1 MVKRYRT
8 SVRRCARP
16 GKAAGDRARAIKVGN
31 SVAGLLAGAWLLI
44 AAGATPAGGAPRAA
58 ALDPDAAL
66 ALSQSVIGRQVGDYA
81 FVDRRGRQVRLA
93 DYRGKPLLVSF
104 VYTGCFSVCPTTTA
118 GVAKAIRA
126 ARQTLGTGAFNVITI
141 GFNLPYDS
149 PEAMREF
156 ARRYGVD
163 DPNWAF
169 LTPLEQEL
177 PRLVADFGFQYVAT
191 AGGFD
196 HITQL
201 TVLDAQGRVYRQV
214 YGEDFALPL
223 FIGPLQELVT
233 GSPMPV
239 TSLADLVDRI
249 RIICTIYDP
258 RTGSYRFKTSIIGD
272 IVSFTAVTVALFWF
286 VWHGRRKRRETAR
299 QA

>member
-1 MVKRYRT
+1 MMKRYRT
-8 SVRRCARP
+8 SD
-16 GKAAGDRARAIKVGN
+16 GRARAIEMGR
-31 SVAGLLAGAWLLI
+31 SVAALLAGAWLVA
-44 AAGATPAGGAPRAA
+44 AAGPTLAGAAPGAT

-66 ALSQSVIGRQVGDYA
+66 ALSQSVIGRQVGGYA
-81 FVDRRGRQVRLA
+81 FVDRQGRQVRLA
-93 DYRGKPLLVSF
+93 DYRGKPLVVSF

-118 GVAKAIRA
+118 RVAKAIRA
-126 ARQTLGTGAFNVITI
+126 ARKTLGTGAFNVITI

-156 ARRYGVD
+156 ARRYGID
-163 DPNWAF
+163 DPNWEF
-169 LTPLEQEL
+169 LTPFEQEL

-201 TVLDAQGRVYRQV
+201 TVLDPQGRVYRQV

-223 FIGPLQELVT
+223 FIGPLQELIT
-233 GSPMPV
+233 GSPMPM
-239 TSLADLVDRI
+239 TSLADLVERI

-258 RTGSYRFKTSIIGD
+258 RTGSYRFKTSIVGD
-272 IVSFTAVTVALFWF
+272 IVSFIGVTLVLFWF
-286 VWHGRRKRRETAR
+286 VWHGRRKRREAAR
-299 QA
+299 

>member
-1 MVKRYRT
+1 MKRYRT
-8 SVRRCARP
+8 SHGRWAP
-16 GKAAGDRARAIKVGN
+16 AGQVSRDGARAIRIGR
-31 SVAGLLAGAWLLI
+31 SAAALLGGAWLLA
-44 AAGATPAGGAPRAA
+44 AAGATLAGVKPGAA

-66 ALSQSVIGRQVGDYA
+66 ALSQSVIGRQVGAYA
-81 FVDRRGRQVRLA
+81 FVDRQGRQVRLA
-93 DYRGKPLLVSF
+93 DYRGKPLVVSF

-118 GVAKAIRA
+118 RVAKAIRA
-126 ARQTLGTGAFNVITI
+126 ARTTLGTGAFNVITI

-156 ARRYGVD
+156 ARRYGID
-163 DPNWAF
+163 DPNWEF
-169 LTPLEQEL
+169 LTPFEQEL
-177 PRLVADFGFQYVAT
+177 PRLVADFGFRYVAT

-214 YGEDFALPL
+214 YGDDFALPL

-233 GSPMPV
+233 GSPMPK
-239 TSLADLVDRI
+239 TSLADLVERI
-249 RIICTIYDP
+249 RIICTVYDP

-272 IVSFTAVTVALFWF
+272 IVSFVGVTVLLFWF
-286 VWHGRRKRRETAR
+286 VWHGRRKRREAAR
-299 QA
+299 QT